1 MKRSLILV
9 LALSSFIFCLT
20 AVTGRLIAQ
29 ATATRVVTIS
39 AKRFEFTPN
48 AITLKV
54 GEPVTFRVSAE
65 DRDHGFFQ
73 KDLGLQLDLTPDH
86 VAEATITPTKSGR
99 FVAIC
104 DRFCG
109 SGHGNMKMVINV
121 E

>member
-1 MKRSLILV
+1 MKRSLTIV
-9 LALSSFIFCLT
+9 LSIVIIGT
-20 AVTGRLIAQ
+20 AAAGFRLFAQ
-29 ATATRVVTIS
+29 EPQSRVLTIS

-48 AITLKV
+48 QITLKR
-54 GEPVTFRVSAE
+54 GQPVTLRVSAE
-65 DRDHGFFQ
+65 DRDHGFYQ
-73 KDLGLQLDLTPDH
+73 KDLKIDLDLTPDH
-86 VAEATITPTKSGR
+86 LSEVTITPDKAGR